1 MELRA
6 LRYFVT
12 VADELHFGRAA
23 ERLHIAQPAVSQ
35 QVARL
40 ERELGVRLLDR
51 SPRRVALTVAGQRVL
66 DAARRTLAAA
76 EQVRAAAEEV
86 ATTVRIGA
94 AAGLTARLE
103 RGIDALRE
111 RAPEFDVVLVDLPA
125 EARFNALRQGDLD
138 LVLARGVGSVPGLV
152 VLPAWTEPLLAVVSQ
167 HHPAADRD
175 AVGLAELA
183 GHTLRYPA
191 RKHDPPLHDA
201 VAGALRDAGTC
212 PSASRPTGTIQDTI
226 VEVGS
231 DPRSWTVLPAD
242 QIAETR
248 STRVR
253 AIPFEPAI
261 TIAGSVVV
269 SEDTASSAAACAV
282 AAFRDDHTRR

>member
-1 MELRA
+1 M
-6 LRYFVT
+6 
-12 VADELHFGRAA
+12 
-23 ERLHIAQPAVSQ
+23 
-35 QVARL
+35 
-40 ERELGVRLLDR
+40 
-51 SPRRVALTVAGQRVL
+51 L

-76 EQVRAAAEEV
+76 EQVRAAAGEV
-86 ATTVRIGA
+86 TATVRIGA

-138 LVLARGVGSVPGLV
+138 LVLARGVVSVPGLV
-152 VLPAWTEPLLAVVSQ
+152 VLPAWTEPLLAVVSR
-167 HHPAADRD
+167 HHPVADRD
-175 AVGLAELA
+175 TVGLAELA
-183 GHTLRYPA
+183 GHPLRYPA
-191 RKHDPPLHDA
+191 RRSDPLLHDA
-201 VAGALRDAGTC
+201 VAGALRDAGVC
-212 PSASRPTGTIQDTI
+212 PGASRETGTIQDTV

-253 AIPFEPAI
+253 AIPFAPSI

-269 SEDTASSAAACAV
+269 SEDTASRAAACAV
-282 AAFRDDHTRR
+282 AAFRDDHDGH